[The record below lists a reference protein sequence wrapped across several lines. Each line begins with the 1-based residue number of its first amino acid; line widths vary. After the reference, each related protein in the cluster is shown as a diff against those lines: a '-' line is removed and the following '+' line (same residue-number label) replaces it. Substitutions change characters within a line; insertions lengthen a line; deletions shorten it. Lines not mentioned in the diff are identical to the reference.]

1 MNCCH
6 TVAKTSAFRAFPC
19 ISLHFGERSEK
30 PCKSRRSGI
39 FRAVQRVN
47 TVCSQNSRQ
56 RFESLSLRHFFRPEK
71 VPSIA
76 SAKEGFQYR
85 KPVSSSAPLLLD
97 FQHLTVPRGDNY
109 VLRDFSLQIRRGE
122 HVAILGPN
130 GSGKSTLIKAI
141 TREIYPVDRPHLRFQ
156 LLGQDDWDVNDLR
169 GHFGIVALDQ
179 LHNLSNEVTLRRVTA
194 RELVLSGYF
203 NSLGLWPHHRVK
215 PAQEEHARSILRFL
229 EIAHLTHRAVS
240 EMSSGEQ
247 RRAMIGRALIHD
259 PEALVLDEP
268 TNSLDPGAVREFRDL
283 LRKLARAGRS
293 LLLVTHH
300 IADVIPEI
308 ERVILMKGGRIVGD
322 GPKAQMLTSEQLSRL
337 FGTGLKVAKKGR
349 SYDLTS

>member
-1 MNCCH
+1 
-6 TVAKTSAFRAFPC
+6 VTSP
-19 ISLHFGERSEK
+19 
-30 PCKSRRSGI
+30 
-39 FRAVQRVN
+39 
-47 TVCSQNSRQ
+47 
-56 RFESLSLRHFFRPEK
+56 
-71 VPSIA
+71 
-76 SAKEGFQYR
+76 
-85 KPVSSSAPLLLD
+85 APFLID
-97 FQHLTVPRGDNY
+97 FQNITVPRGDHY

-141 TREIYPVDRPHLRFQ
+141 TREVYPLDRAGLRFQ

-179 LHNLSNEVTLRRVTA
+179 LHNLSHEVTLRRVTA

-215 PAQEEHARSILRFL
+215 PAQERHAREILRFL
-229 EIAHLTHRAVS
+229 EISHLADRAVS

-247 RRAMIGRALIHD
+247 RRAMIGRALVHD
-259 PEALVLDEP
+259 PEALILDEP

-283 LRKLARAGRS
+283 LSKLAHAGRS

-308 ERVILMKGGRIVGD
+308 ERVILLKAGRIIAD
-322 GPKAQMLTSEQLSRL
+322 GPKVQILTSARLSRL
-337 FGTGLKVAKKGR
+337 FGAKLKLLKKGR
-349 SYDLTS
+349 SYDLASG